1 MMSRKL
7 SFPLLSIAI
16 LAAVAPS
23 LHAQQNDVETRAMHD
38 EMQRSMKDLHLESAE
53 GPYFISYKIVDV
65 DREEAQASFGALT
78 SSAEP
83 RSRVLSVTVRVG
95 NYDVDNTNF
104 TSTST
109 ADLLLGTLLAGSV
122 QMPVDDNYDELRR
135 KIWLATDSAYKKA
148 VEQLSAKKAAQ
159 ETTNRDE
166 KIPDFSKQPPRQE
179 SDSSPLAD
187 VKLADIE
194 RLVRSASAVFR
205 TLPSVESSDAR
216 FEVVNTTEHFL
227 NSEGTTY
234 FRQASE
240 LSFHASGSV
249 QGSTGETFADSCAEY
264 GRSISELPNEA
275 ALLQETRQ
283 VSDRL
288 ATRLHGKV
296 AKRYNGPVLVEDEA
310 AGELF
315 AHDFAKLL
323 SSHPRN
329 SIGSG
334 NAGGLAAL
342 LNGPTA
348 SLLNKV
354 GSRVLPDFLTV
365 TNNPQLTQ
373 LDGHM
378 LLGNYKFDEEGVP
391 AQETVL
397 IKDGMLKTL
406 LTSRAPARGML
417 ESTGSM
423 REHGVLP
430 GNLIVE
436 ATKASTNDEL
446 KAQLIDLVKTRS
458 LDYGYIL
465 RKLAGNR
472 AIIAIRVYPD
482 GHEDEVRDARVAE
495 ITANS
500 FKDILA
506 VSKERT
512 IYSEQAAITS
522 LLNFS
527 AAEGDLVSYAVPS
540 LLFEDMTI
548 EHVPNDSPKLPVV
561 GSPLASQ

>member
-7 SFPLLSIAI
+7 SFFLTIA
-16 LAAVAPS
+16 LVAAPA
-23 LHAQQNDVETRAMHD
+23 LHAQHDDVETRAMRD
-38 EMQRSMKDLHLESAE
+38 EMQRSMKDLRLESADR
-53 GPYFISYKIVDV
+53 PYFISYKIVDV
-65 DREEAQASFGALT
+65 DRKEAQASFGALT

-83 RSRVLSVTVRVG
+83 RNRILSVTVRVG
-95 NYDVDNTNF
+95 DYDFDNTNF
-104 TSTST
+104 TSNST
-109 ADLLLGTLLAGSV
+109 ADLLLGSLISGNTAL
-122 QMPVDDNYDELRR
+122 PVDDNYDELRR
-135 KIWLATDSAYKKA
+135 KIWLTTDSAYKKA
-148 VEQLSAKKAAQ
+148 IEQLSAKKAAL

-166 KIPDFSKQPPRQE
+166 KISDFSKQPARQE
-179 SDSSPLAD
+179 SDINPPAD

-194 RLVRSASAVFR
+194 QLVRSASAVFR
-205 TLPSVESSDAR
+205 TLPSVESAESR

-227 NSEGTTY
+227 NSEGTSY
-234 FRQASE
+234 IRQASE
-240 LSFHASGSV
+240 LSFHASATV
-249 QGSTGETFADSCAEY
+249 QNSNGETFADSCDKY
-264 GRSISELPNEA
+264 GRSTAELPNDA
-275 ALLQETRQ
+275 TLLQETKQ

-288 ATRLHGKV
+288 ALRLHGKV

-310 AGELF
+310 AGQLF
-315 AHDFAKLL
+315 AHDFARLL
-323 SSHPRN
+323 SSHPH
-329 SIGSG
+329 SSAGSG
-334 NAGGLAAL
+334 SSGGLAAL

-391 AQETVL
+391 PQETVL
-397 IKDGMLKTL
+397 IKDGILKTL
-406 LTSRAPARGML
+406 LTSRAPARGMHD
-417 ESTGSM
+417 STGSM

-430 GNLIVE
+430 GNLIIDS
-436 ATKASTNDEL
+436 TKSSTNDEL
-446 KAQLIDLVKTRS
+446 KTQLIDLVKTRG

-465 RKLAGNR
+465 RKLAGNK
-472 AIIAIRVYPD
+472 ATIAIRVYPD
-482 GHEDEVRDARVAE
+482 GHEDQVRDARTAE
-495 ITANS
+495 ITVNS

-540 LLFEDMTI
+540 MLFEDMTI
-548 EHVPNDSPKLPVV
+548 EHVPNDSPKPPVV